1 MHTAFDHIR
10 FAVDRSPSRLA
21 IVDDRTARKLTYR
34 QLLDEVEAI
43 AAGLFQRGVRP
54 RDRVAVSLPN
64 TYEHALILLALQR
77 LDAVAALMNFRLPA
91 AQIGALVKDGG
102 ITSAIIGANPE
113 LVEEVA
119 KSLPAGGA
127 LFAVGDPGCENAL
140 ARCSAPVASLPT
152 RQAPRPDDAAFIFY
166 TSGTTGDPKGVLIP
180 HSSIQS
186 RLICLAPQIG
196 LQCGRELRTLGV
208 APLFHAIG
216 FFAVFMQ
223 TIAFGGTYYVHSVFD
238 PKAVLDQVERHR
250 ISYLFLV
257 PTMFQAVVADPT
269 YRPQKLKSLTT
280 LAYGGSTMSRQLL
293 GQLRRDCKASMF
305 NLYGSTEMMAPF
317 YNRAPFEAP
326 TMFDMAIH
334 HRVRIVRANG
344 AAADEVG
351 VGETG
356 EIIVDAASPSM
367 FSGYLNAPETN
378 AAKLREGWFH
388 TGDLAVRCPDDRIEL
403 VGRADDVIRT
413 GAESVYPE
421 EIERLLGALPGV
433 REACVVGAPDAYWG
447 EIVVACIAADVEL
460 TLDQVRQHLSDAGLA
475 KFKMPKAIVRVA
487 RLPRNAAS
495 KILRKQVRQ
504 TVIGAL
510 MSEAGSDQA
519 VA

>member
-180 HSSIQS
+180 HSSILIPPDLPRAADRASVRPGTADLGRRATVS
-186 RLICLAPQIG
+186 RHRLF
-196 LQCGRELRTLGV
+196 RR
-208 APLFHAIG
+208 FHA
-216 FFAVFMQ
+216 
-223 TIAFGGTYYVHSVFD
+223 
-238 PKAVLDQVERHR
+238 
-250 ISYLFLV
+250 
-257 PTMFQAVVADPT
+257 
-269 YRPQKLKSLTT
+269 
-280 LAYGGSTMSRQLL
+280 
-293 GQLRRDCKASMF
+293 
-305 NLYGSTEMMAPF
+305 
-317 YNRAPFEAP
+317 
-326 TMFDMAIH
+326 
-334 HRVRIVRANG
+334 
-344 AAADEVG
+344 
-351 VGETG
+351 
-356 EIIVDAASPSM
+356 
-367 FSGYLNAPETN
+367 
-378 AAKLREGWFH
+378 
-388 TGDLAVRCPDDRIEL
+388 DDRIWRNLLRAFGIRSESRSRS
-403 VGRADDVIRT
+403 GRTSSDQLSLPGADDVSGGRRGPDISPKT
-413 GAESVYPE
+413 EVPDDA
-421 EIERLLGALPGV
+421 RLRRIDHV
-433 REACVVGAPDAYWG
+433 AP
-447 EIVVACIAADVEL
+447 
-460 TLDQVRQHLSDAGLA
+460 
-475 KFKMPKAIVRVA
+475 VA
-487 RLPRNAAS
+487 RTIAPRLQGVDVQPVRLDRDDGAFLQSRAVRGSHHVRHGHSPSRPDCARQRRGRRRGRRRRDRRNHRRRRLAVNVLGLSQRAGDE
-495 KILRKQVRQ
+495 RRQVAGRL
-504 TVIGAL
+504 VPHRRSGGAVSRRPNSSWSVGRT
-510 MSEAGSDQA
+510 M
-519 VA
+519 